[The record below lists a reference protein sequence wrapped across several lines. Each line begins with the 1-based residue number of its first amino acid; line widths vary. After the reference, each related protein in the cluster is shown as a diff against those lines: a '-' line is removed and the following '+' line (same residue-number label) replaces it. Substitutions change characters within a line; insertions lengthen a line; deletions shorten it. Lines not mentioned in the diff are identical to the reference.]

1 VAYQR
6 IEHDTYQTEHSL
18 RHWPL
23 PSESRSSIVIDVG
36 ETQDPQCERSQ
47 VAVDGERAAGEH
59 PAWCSPADCFVA
71 DEGVRVHQ
79 QAPTRWED
87 DTAEL
92 RCESRLLDPAD
103 DEHVYLELHLQ
114 CLGLRGNGF
123 SWCVTLDAARRLRD
137 QLTEHL
143 DAVR

>member
-1 VAYQR
+1 MTDER
-6 IEHDTYQTEHSL
+6 IEHDPYQTEHSL
-18 RHWPL
+18 GHRPL

-36 ETQDPQCERSQ
+36 ETPDPQCERGQ
-47 VAVDGERAAGEH
+47 VAVNGTQCAGEH
-59 PAWCSPADCFVA
+59 PAWCSPAHCLVT

-79 QAPTRWED
+79 QPPTRGED

-114 CLGLRGNGF
+114 CLRLRGNAL
-123 SWCVTLDAARRLRD
+123 SWVVTLDTARRLRD

-143 DAVR
+143 DAVP

>member
-1 VAYQR
+1 MRAWSGGR
-6 IEHDTYQTEHSL
+6 G
-18 RHWPL
+18 RK
-23 PSESRSSIVIDVG
+23 
-36 ETQDPQCERSQ
+36 
-47 VAVDGERAAGEH
+47 RAAGEH
-59 PAWCSPADCFVA
+59 PAWCSPTDCFVT

-87 DTAEL
+87 GTAEL

-114 CLGLRGNGF
+114 CLRLRGNGL
-123 SWCVTLDAARRLRD
+123 SWCVPLDTARRLRD

-143 DAVR
+143 DAVQ